1 MPIGIGMG
9 SNIKS
14 FGSEMQGYQNP
25 HHDHSD
31 ENINDLQ
38 GRVKKL
44 EIITQAMWEVI
55 QDTGVSI
62 DKLYAKIDEL
72 VLDPNK
78 KVKPAYENIHIVNCP
93 RCGKAIQESKAT
105 PMLGRCMFCGEK
117 IVFYPYSENTA
128 NVQEKVENTDGD
140 SFLNG

>member
-1 MPIGIGMG
+1 MPIGMGMG
-9 SNIKS
+9 SGIKS
-14 FGSEMQGYQNP
+14 YRSEMEGYQNP
-25 HHDHSD
+25 HHDHSE

-44 EIITQAMWEVI
+44 EIITQAMWEVV
-55 QDTGVSI
+55 QDTGVPI
-62 DKLYAKIDEL
+62 EKLYAKIDEL
-72 VLDPNK
+72 VLDPGR

-128 NVQEKVENTDGD
+128 NAQEKAEGYDGENN
-140 SFLNG
+140 LNG